1 MQYTSL
7 WVLKALHN
15 AGPARLTTIW
25 RFWQTEITGYLS
37 LDFKYVTMRKII
49 FMSFFKYLEKIY
61 IFRHYNVFAHCC
73 EQFSTGTD

>member
-7 WVLKALHN
+7 WVMKTLHN

-37 LDFKYVTMRKII
+37 LDFKYVT
-49 FMSFFKYLEKIY
+49 LCY
-61 IFRHYNVFAHCC
+61 IFQVFRKNVH
-73 EQFSTGTD
+73 FSTLQCILHTAVRAIQYWY